1 MSTLRSSFISE
12 YSQKMKIMN
21 EELEQSEAGDD
32 RRFREAGEE
41 GVRNEQSCSRM
52 EDEGCPNGRQR
63 PD

>member
-1 MSTLRSSFISE
+1 
-12 YSQKMKIMN
+12 MKIMN
-21 EELEQSEAGDD
+21 EELEQLEAGDD

-41 GVRNEQSCSRM
+41 RVRDEQSCSRM

>member
-1 MSTLRSSFISE
+1 
-12 YSQKMKIMN
+12 MKILK

-52 EDEGCPNGRQR
+52 EDEGCPKGRQR
-63 PD
+63 PDQRQRKHTIAFATK